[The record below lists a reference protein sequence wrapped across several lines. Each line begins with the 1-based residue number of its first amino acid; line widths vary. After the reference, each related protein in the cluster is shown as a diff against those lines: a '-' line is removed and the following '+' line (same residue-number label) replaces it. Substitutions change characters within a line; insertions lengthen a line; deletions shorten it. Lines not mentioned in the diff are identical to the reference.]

1 MWGQSAQSVNV
12 KLLKRPEKC
21 AANTT
26 QPQGKLQK
34 TNAFRGKRN
43 GCKSERKCAEMIPTK
58 QESYDALQHRI
69 QQLIQ
74 LWQDNPDFGW
84 GLELDSQD
92 HWMHIETLFYRV
104 TGESWENERSP
115 YHAEWNEMLEESTE
129 EEMAEFVLNA
139 ATLHMEGK
147 KK

>member
-1 MWGQSAQSVNV
+1 
-12 KLLKRPEKC
+12 
-21 AANTT
+21 
-26 QPQGKLQK
+26 
-34 TNAFRGKRN
+34 
-43 GCKSERKCAEMIPTK
+43 MITTK
-58 QESYDALQHRI
+58 QESFDALHHRI

-92 HWMHIETLFYRV
+92 HWMHIQTLFYRV
-104 TGESWENERSP
+104 TGESWENEKSP

-129 EEMAEFVLNA
+129 EEMAEFVLAA